1 VLTVDFGRFPVG
13 PGNTVLDL
21 GCGAGRHAFE
31 AARRGAHV
39 VALDTDLASLK
50 DVRDMFAAMRA
61 TAEIPAGAN
70 TLAVH
75 ADGTALPFPDNSFDR
90 IVAAEILE
98 HLPADRPVL
107 AEIARVL
114 APGGLLA
121 VTVPRWW
128 PERVCWALSSAY
140 HQVDGGHVRIY
151 RRRALRYLITAAG
164 LLPGPSHHAHA
175 LHAPWWWLICLLG
188 DDHRLA
194 RVYHRFLCWDIEH
207 RPTLTRLADR
217 WLNPL
222 LGKSLV
228 YYARKPGGPSW
239 R

>member
-1 VLTVDFGRFPVG
+1 MLTVDFGRFPVG
-13 PGNTVLDL
+13 PGNRVLDL

-31 AARRGAHV
+31 AARRGAH
-39 VALDTDLASLK
+39 ATAMDTDLASLK
-50 DVRDMFAAMRA
+50 DVRDMFAAMR
-61 TAEIPAGAN
+61 TTGDIPAGTS

-75 ADGTALPFPDNSFDR
+75 ANGTALPFADGAFDR
-90 IVAAEILE
+90 VIAAEILE

-151 RRRALRYLITAAG
+151 RRHVLRDRITGAG
-164 LLPGPSHHAHA
+164 LLPGLTHHAHA
-175 LHAPWWWLICLLG
+175 LHTPWWWLICLLG
-188 DDHRLA
+188 DQHRLV
-194 RVYHRFLCWDIEH
+194 RGYHRFLCWDIEH
-207 RPTLTRLADR
+207 GSAGIRFVERA
-217 WLNPL
+217 LNPV

-228 YYARKPGGPSW
+228 CYARKPAGQSC